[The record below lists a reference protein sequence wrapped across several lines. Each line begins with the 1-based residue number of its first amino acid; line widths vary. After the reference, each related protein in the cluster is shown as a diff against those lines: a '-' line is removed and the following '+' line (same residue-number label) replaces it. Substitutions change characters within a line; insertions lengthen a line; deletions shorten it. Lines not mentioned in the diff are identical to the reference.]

1 MARGGGTSRTIGR
14 VAAPAMGF
22 ALLSVLL
29 AVAAAAQSGIV
40 LRAAINGRDARGI
53 SSENPVALDP
63 NAATRLGVNITNQSA
78 RDVSIK
84 IIRVRGIVMGIT
96 FYSHDTLVGLT
107 VPAGAQ
113 EVREFDLDLFGL
125 RDQAVGLI
133 PSNVSV
139 ISSDRETLAEEDF
152 VADVQGSL
160 RSTYGIFG
168 LVVAAGTATALFR
181 VLRRLATHRL
191 PVNRWQRAMR
201 FVTVGTGLG
210 LTLVFT
216 LSALRIFA
224 PATGTAILL
233 VAGSILAF
241 FVIGYLTP
249 TPRVEEEEEE
259 EEEYLE
265 GAEVLATGAATPA
278 AEFGSVQRAPTPAA
292 WTTSERGPQRASG
305 ADEDEERVIR
315 LDDVSE
321 GDTAEDSGPEPQ
333 RVGSKET
340 ILRPA
345 GRTSDDSG
353 SAPPRVG
360 SKETIARP
368 AGTSLDD
375 AEPERAAP
383 SKETIARPA
392 GTSLDDAE
400 PERAAP
406 SKETIARPAGTSL
419 DDAEPERAAPSKETI
434 ARPAGTSLPDAGRPA
449 RSGDTIRT
457 TWPPEDKDDESPPAD
472 KKKPTSD

>member
-1 MARGGGTSRTIGR
+1 MARRSGTSKIIRR
-14 VAAPAMGF
+14 VAALALGF
-22 ALLSVLL
+22 VLLSVLVT
-29 AVAAAAQSGIV
+29 VAAAAQSRIV

-259 EEEYLE
+259 EEEEEYLE
-265 GAEVLATGAATPA
+265 EAKGLATGAATSA
-278 AEFGSVQRAPTPAA
+278 AEFGSVQRAPIPAA
-292 WTTSERGPQRASG
+292 WTTSERAPQQTTEANE
-305 ADEDEERVIR
+305 DEDRVIR

-321 GDTAEDSGPEPQ
+321 GDSAEDSGPAPQ

-340 ILRPA
+340 VLRPA
-345 GRTSDDSG
+345 GWTSEDSG
-353 SAPPRVG
+353 SGPPRVG

-368 AGTSLDD
+368 AGLSSDEPERAASSKETIARPAGPSPDD
-375 AEPERAAP
+375 AEPERATP

-392 GTSLDDAE
+392 G
-400 PERAAP
+400 P
-406 SKETIARPAGTSL
+406 
-419 DDAEPERAAPSKETI
+419 
-434 ARPAGTSLPDAGRPA
+434 SLPGAGRPA

-457 TWPPEDKDDESPPAD
+457 TWPPDQEDEDDESPPAD

>member
-1 MARGGGTSRTIGR
+1 MASGSGTSKTIRR
-14 VAAPAMGF
+14 VTAPALGVL
-22 ALLSVLL
+22 LLSVLL
-29 AVAAAAQSGIV
+29 AVAAAAQSRIV

-53 SSENPVALDP
+53 SSENPVALEPD
-63 NAATRLGVNITNQSA
+63 AATRLGVNITNQSA

-259 EEEYLE
+259 EEEEYLE

-278 AEFGSVQRAPTPAA
+278 AEFGSVQGAPTPAA
-292 WTTSERGPQRASG
+292 WTTSERAPQHAAGP
-305 ADEDEERVIR
+305 DEDEERVIR

-321 GDTAEDSGPEPQ
+321 GDSAEDSPQ

-345 GRTSDDSG
+345 GRTSDDAG

-368 AGTSLDD
+368 AGPTSDD
-375 AEPERAAP
+375 SGFGPDRVAP

-392 GTSLDDAE
+392 GPASDDSEFE
-400 PERAAP
+400 PERVAP
-406 SKETIARPAGTSL
+406 TKETIARPAG
-419 DDAEPERAAPSKETI
+419 PSS
-434 ARPAGTSLPDAGRPA
+434 PGVGRPA

-457 TWPPEDKDDESPPAD
+457 SWPPEDPEDEDDGSPPAD
-472 KKKPTSD
+472 KKPTSD

>member
-1 MARGGGTSRTIGR
+1 MAYGSATSQNIRR
-14 VAAPAMGF
+14 VWAPALGF
-22 ALLSVLL
+22 LLLSVLL
-29 AVAAAAQSGIV
+29 ASAAAAQNEIL

-53 SSENPVALDP
+53 SSETPVALDP
-63 NAATRLGVNITNQSA
+63 NAATRLGVNVTNQSN
-78 RDVSIK
+78 RDVTIK
-84 IIRVRGIVMGIT
+84 IVRVRGIVMGIT

-139 ISSDRETLAEEDF
+139 ISDDRETLAEQDF

-201 FVTVGTGLG
+201 FVTVGTGIG
-210 LTLVFT
+210 LTLIFT

-233 VAGSILAF
+233 LTGSILAF
-241 FVIGYLTP
+241 FLIGYLTP
-249 TPRVEEEEEE
+249 SPRVEEEEEE

-265 GAEVLATGAATPA
+265 GAEVAATGAATPA
-278 AEFGSVQRAPTPAA
+278 AEFGSVRRAPTPAA
-292 WTTSERGPQRASG
+292 WTSSERGIRADHPQPVTEAL
-305 ADEDEERVIR
+305 EDEERVIR
-315 LDDVSE
+315 LDDVP
-321 GDTAEDSGPEPQ
+321 EDAGSEPQ

-340 ILRPA
+340 IMRPA
-345 GRTSDDSG
+345 GPTSPS
-353 SAPPRVG
+353 
-360 SKETIARP
+360 
-368 AGTSLDD
+368 
-375 AEPERAAP
+375 AAP
-383 SKETIARPA
+383 
-392 GTSLDDAE
+392 
-400 PERAAP
+400 
-406 SKETIARPAGTSL
+406 
-419 DDAEPERAAPSKETI
+419 
-434 ARPAGTSLPDAGRPA
+434 PA
-449 RSGDTIRT
+449 RSGETVRT
-457 TWPPEDKDDESPPAD
+457 TWPREDKDDASPPAD
-472 KKKPTSD
+472 K